1 MCELAGPPPSGTP
14 PRKKKRK
21 KKKKESAAVWGY
33 GSGAGAEAAPGRG
46 ARGSARERARA
57 GMGRGAGEGAR
68 EWRRRDAGAGVP
80 EGAPALRGG
89 AEWEA
94 ARGLLVEALAAVAA
108 DGACEPE
115 AAEVILE
122 RAFGWGG
129 ASQRYWRKEG
139 RKEQQPCPETVRVAV
154 EFLAS
159 LDGIDGSGVRQV
171 LMKFPLVVGFS
182 QETLQASVAQLKKR
196 FALDDEAVAKT
207 IVRRPDLLGMDF
219 DCERLREGHSCK
231 SLCSRCFSS
240 RRAGLTRGGT
250 VSFNSLFD
258 W

>member
-1 MCELAGPPPSGTP
+1 MCELAVPPARPARHASKKE
-14 PRKKKRK
+14 KKK
-21 KKKKESAAVWGY
+21 GII
-33 GSGAGAEAAPGRG
+33 GSLGLRERSGRGGGAEARG
-46 ARGSARERARA
+46 ARERAGARA
-57 GMGRGAGEGAR
+57 RGMGRGAGAGAP

-80 EGAPALRGG
+80 EEAPALRGG

-94 ARGLLVEALAAVAA
+94 ARGLLVEALAAVVA

-139 RKEQQPCPETVRVAV
+139 RKEQQPCPETVRVAL

-171 LMKFPLVVGFS
+171 LMKFPLVVGLS

-196 FALDDEAVAKT
+196 FALDDETVAKT
-207 IVRRPDLLGMDF
+207 IVRRPDLLGVDF